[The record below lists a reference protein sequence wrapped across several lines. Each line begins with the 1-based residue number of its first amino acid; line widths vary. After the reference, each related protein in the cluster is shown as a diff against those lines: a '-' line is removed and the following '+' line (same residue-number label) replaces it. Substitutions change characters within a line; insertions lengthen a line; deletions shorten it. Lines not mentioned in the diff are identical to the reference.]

1 MSLRALTQT
10 FVAQLTQL
18 AAAPQQL
25 AAQVAQPAQLAP
37 VDSFGGGLPPAAQQY
52 VDLLKQQLADAVAS
66 GKLDV
71 KGGSQIIY
79 DLSRELR
86 RQGQGQAADALLGML
101 GQQPWREGKVQVIGQ
116 RGGDAP
122 VQLESNGP
130 HQTLVDK
137 AARQFNPTGGELLA
151 LQAARA
157 ACKARMGGVDPN
169 DLPKV
174 KAYFDAYS
182 KTHTTAQTRD
192 EFQRYADANFA
203 YSSMSWG
210 QADVDG
216 RDAPAAMKGFLEGQP
231 KDELGRTLMNC
242 AGYSYLA
249 GAIFKGNPK
258 FEVHYIGSGS
268 HVAAAVFEKGTGGRV
283 KDGFAVNTANAANAP
298 RPSPYVYDLSGA
310 QPMDWHDKLRALRIP
325 GYDRKDEHL
334 GDRPSQAWVPGTY

>member
-1 MSLRALTQT
+1 MSIRSLTQSL
-10 FVAQLTQL
+10 VGQLTQL
-18 AAAPQQL
+18 SSTAPQQL
-25 AAQVAQPAQLAP
+25 TAQLAQAGQPAP

-52 VDLLKQQLADAVAS
+52 VDLLKGQLTDAVAS

-71 KGGSQIIY
+71 KGGSQMIY

-86 RQGQGQAADALLGML
+86 RQGQGQAADAVLGLL
-101 GQQPWREGKVQVIGQ
+101 GQQPWRDGKVQVIGE
-116 RGGDAP
+116 RNSSAP
-122 VQLESNGP
+122 IQFESNGAN
-130 HQTLVDK
+130 QTLVDK
-137 AARQFNPTGGELLA
+137 TARRFNPTGGELLA
-151 LQAARA
+151 QQAARA
-157 ACKARMGGVDPN
+157 ACKARMGGVEPN

-192 EFQRYADANFA
+192 EFQRYVDANFA
-203 YSSMSWG
+203 YSSMTWG
-210 QADVDG
+210 SADVDG
-216 RDAPAAMKGFLEGQP
+216 RDAPGTMKGFLAGQP

-268 HVAAAVFEKGTGGRV
+268 HVAAGVFEKGTGGKV
-283 KDGFAVNTANAANAP
+283 KDGFAMNTAS
-298 RPSPYVYDLSGA
+298 SPYVSDVSGA
-310 QPMDWHDKLRALRIP
+310 QPMDWHDKLRGLRIP

-334 GDRPSQAWVPGTY
+334 GDRPSQAWVAGTY